1 MTAIL
6 ASMFFGAIS
15 GSSPATVVAIGALL
29 YPAMIEKGY
38 SKEFSAGV
46 ITAAGSLGI
55 IIPPSVNMIVYGT
68 VTGASVGA
76 LFMSGFGAG
85 IVYGLS
91 FVVYT
96 FFYAKRHPEIQRET
110 RKTWGE
116 RLVAIKESIWGM
128 GVPIIIRAVSTAA
141 CLLQR
146 GSGSCSCLLHRCFPV
161 CLSGAEF
168 QGIYQLCPEICGD
181 HHSGHDP
188 VSSSFRIRIYPDI

>member
-1 MTAIL
+1 
-6 ASMFFGAIS
+6 
-15 GSSPATVVAIGALL
+15 
-29 YPAMIEKGY
+29 
-38 SKEFSAGV
+38 
-46 ITAAGSLGI
+46 
-55 IIPPSVNMIVYGT
+55 
-68 VTGASVGA
+68 
-76 LFMSGFGAG
+76 MSGFGAG

-128 GVPIIIRAVSTAA
+128 GVPIIILGGIYGGVFTPTEAAAVAA
-141 CLLQR
+141 VYSIVVSL
-146 GSGSCSCLLHRCFPV
+146 
-161 CLSGAEF
+161 LSGAEF

-188 VSSSFRIRIYPDI
+188 VSSSFCIRIYPDI